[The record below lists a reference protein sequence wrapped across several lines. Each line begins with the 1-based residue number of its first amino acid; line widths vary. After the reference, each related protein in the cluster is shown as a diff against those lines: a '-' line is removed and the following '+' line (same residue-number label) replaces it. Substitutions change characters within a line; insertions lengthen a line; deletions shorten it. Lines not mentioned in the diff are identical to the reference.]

1 MTTIKAEFQDGK
13 AENAKAIQPAHF
25 NGMVNTKI
33 ACLAC
38 RDKKLKCDKRL
49 PSCSRCMSKNIQC
62 VYLSHRKTGP
72 KPSSVRSKHSPKN
85 GSSTVSKSHPRTVS
99 TSPTT
104 TISSNGSSSSLKSP
118 AKKRKLINEPGV
130 SQIQQAQSS
139 TLMQP
144 PAKPGIPSI
153 PQTATDLR
161 QKNSINP
168 QLALEHRKSAS
179 MSPHLE
185 QYQVTD
191 NLRRFLSAS
200 KSESREDILGLQ
212 DVGLTMADI
221 DKFHKFYFRSNIRI
235 FKYSSQRYYAKFLHD
250 PASIL
255 HYSYMIWTISA
266 FNLPE
271 YESKVENIYRKGV
284 RILDLY
290 WNSSADTCRIDSLT
304 YLHALCIKA
313 QYEFMSGKEVSSAL
327 TICSAVRMAQ
337 MMGYDQIDISPNT
350 LTTPTVFFK
359 TFPGGFASD
368 PCARMFASEF
378 KVDDNL
384 DQEIPLVEEKRRVFW
399 EVYAIDKWYSLV
411 TGLPCAF
418 SIDSRSLICTKLP
431 SPTTF
436 LPLNS
441 DPDSV
446 GRLPTDE
453 QTSFYLHEAMRKLD
467 KNQVLIDLNS
477 SSSKILLLTISEN
490 IIKWCKMFLTIVELD
505 TLRTDE
511 SLRAIRLKIDELVK
525 NFENL
530 QSNLLFFDL
539 TTEPLMNIV
548 INNTT
553 TLLYQSVLLKLSSL
567 FDLQFK
573 EDSTGSN
580 ITATE
585 KAIFTDILSEVS
597 ELSTKLVQS
606 FINKQRIEHHLKKA
620 PVFIIFSNSLKSL
633 LQCAAYVT
641 RFRNILALDPQKE
654 QLLWNLI
661 NTTRDTISKL
671 NQKQNTV
678 AKVRIILEKGTDFVR
693 RSPGSFSFF
702 DSFLDGW

>member
-1 MTTIKAEFQDGK
+1 MMDETDILQTE
-13 AENAKAIQPAHF
+13 P
-25 NGMVNTKI
+25 T
-33 ACLAC
+33 L
-38 RDKKLKCDKRL
+38 KLPL
-49 PSCSRCMSKNIQC
+49 
-62 VYLSHRKTGP
+62 
-72 KPSSVRSKHSPKN
+72 
-85 GSSTVSKSHPRTVS
+85 
-99 TSPTT
+99 
-104 TISSNGSSSSLKSP
+104 
-118 AKKRKLINEPGV
+118 
-130 SQIQQAQSS
+130 
-139 TLMQP
+139 LMQP
-144 PAKPGIPSI
+144 PAKPAMPE
-153 PQTATDLR
+153 LR
-161 QKNSINP
+161 QLNLEQGNNTALPVVSHNGNTPASNS
-168 QLALEHRKSAS
+168 HR
-179 MSPHLE
+179 E
-185 QYQVTD
+185 QYQGTD
-191 NLRRFLSAS
+191 DLRRFLSAS
-200 KSESREDILGLQ
+200 ISESREDILGLK
-212 DVGLTMADI
+212 DVGLSMVDI

-235 FKYSSQRYYAKFLHD
+235 FKYSSQRYYAKV
-250 PASIL
+250 P
-255 HYSYMIWTISA
+255 
-266 FNLPE
+266 P
-271 YESKVENIYRKGV
+271 G
-284 RILDLY
+284 
-290 WNSSADTCRIDSLT
+290 SSF
-304 YLHALCIKA
+304 HFALLA
-313 QYEFMSGKEVSSAL
+313 QYEFLSGKEVSSAL

-384 DQEIPLVEEKRRVFW
+384 DPEIPLIEEKRRVFW

-446 GRLPTDE
+446 GHLPANE

-490 IIKWCKMFLTIVELD
+490 IIKWCKMFLTIVELG

-511 SLRAIRLKIDELVK
+511 SLQAIRLKIDELVK

-567 FDLQFK
+567 FDLQFT

-580 ITATE
+580 ITETE

-606 FINKQRIEHHLKKA
+606 FIKKQRIEHHLKKA

-641 RFRNILALDPQKE
+641 RFRSILSLDPQKE